1 MTLTDSSGNVLLEA
15 EMAKSYSSVVIST
28 PEMQVGQT
36 YTLTCGDTSVEA
48 ELTDTITALGSGGG
62 FGSPGGPGG
71 GPGGPPGW

>member
-1 MTLTDSSGNVLLEA
+1 
-15 EMAKSYSSVVIST
+15 
-28 PEMQVGQT
+28 MQVEQT

-62 FGSPGGPGG
+62 FGGPGGPGG